1 RFAALALVAVACAQ
15 VSPTSAASATPL
27 KAPASARGHLL
38 ASGEIHLP
46 AASAFGEPGFHEPIT
61 VNATLPAGI
70 APNSVRGLV
79 VTLRDAG
86 RPGQTCGSEHPL
98 SGCATV
104 DWSDATSRPR
114 VPPGGV
120 FNNSVVL
127 SLATGPLTLFLRGLS
142 MAEVVVDHWD
152 RARPVAHR
160 CRDALHRAR

>member
-1 RFAALALVAVACAQ
+1 GWWRSAQ
-15 VSPTSAASATPL
+15 VRPSEADLGPSASIAPPPRRFPSRSIAGWGHLPFASRLPQPRSDPGAG
-27 KAPASARGHLL
+27 SAR
-38 ASGEIHLP
+38 
-46 AASAFGEPGFHEPIT
+46 PGGRHWLRP
-61 VNATLPAGI
+61 VQL
-70 APNSVRGLV
+70 RGDL

-104 DWSDATSRPR
+104 DWSDATSRPS